1 MTTKQVPLTKDGL
14 KKLEAELDELIHVRR
29 PAVAQRIHDEKEL
42 VGAQNAPEYED
53 ARDEQAWVEG
63 RIQQVQDMI
72 QNAVIFEE
80 SHDHQTVSLGSNVEV
95 KDQHGKKQKFLIVG
109 GPEANPR
116 EGKVSNESPVGMALL
131 GKKVGDT
138 AEVNAP
144 AGTLVWTILKVD

>member
-1 MTTKQVPLTKDGL
+1 MTGKQVPLTKDGQ
-14 KKLEAELDELIHVRR
+14 KKLEAELEELISVRR
-29 PAVAQRIHDEKEL
+29 PEVAQRIHDEKEL

-53 ARDEQAWVEG
+53 ARAEQAFVEG
-63 RIQQVQDMI
+63 RIAEIQDML

-95 KDQHGKKQKFLIVG
+95 KDQNGKKQKFLIVG

-116 EGKVSNESPVGMALL
+116 EGKVSNESPVGAALL

-138 AEVNAP
+138 TEVNAP
-144 AGTLVWTILKVD
+144 AGTLVWTIVKVD